1 MSCLSAGLDA
11 EPSTIPCDKVCI
23 LCDVCRKLF
32 ANVESLEDHK
42 EMEHNSNTMCGKC
55 PMEKKHCI
63 CEWLDKAEEHER
75 KKRQRSPTGDCDA
88 PQ

>member
-1 MSCLSAGLDA
+1 MKKHISSKH
-11 EPSTIPCDKVCI
+11 INCI
-23 LCDVCRKLF
+23 KCDVCGKLF
-32 ANVESLEDHK
+32 ANVESLEDPI

-75 KKRQRSPTGDCDA
+75 KKHQGSPTGDCDA
-88 PQ
+88 PP